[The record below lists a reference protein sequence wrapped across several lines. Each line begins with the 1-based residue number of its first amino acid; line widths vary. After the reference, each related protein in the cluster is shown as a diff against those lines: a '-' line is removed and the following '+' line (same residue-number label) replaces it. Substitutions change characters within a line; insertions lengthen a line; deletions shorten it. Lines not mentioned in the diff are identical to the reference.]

1 MWLFKTL
8 GFGSSSFAAWICLEL
23 CSGSYII
30 KQERNLLCW
39 IKLIKLSSSGSIEWH
54 LPLLSQPK
62 FYCCANFFHG
72 DVALN
77 ENKVE
82 VNRTTVAF
90 VELLPLLPSKPD
102 QVLSLPVDRWPTTA
116 NHSDE
121 SFCFGLDSINC
132 FVETL
137 LREIWPL
144 AKTCFE
150 TRTTAFGQNQI
161 PLHVELKMFYQV
173 ALGTKKYW

>member
-8 GFGSSSFAAWICLEL
+8 GFGSSSFATGIFLEL

-82 VNRTTVAF
+82 VNSVDRTTVGF
-90 VELLPLLPSKPD
+90 VELLFVLPSKKRWNESNFFKTKPSSSSAWVPSPD
-102 QVLSLPVDRWPTTA
+102 EPKPMKSTIESASSLSFFLIKNGNFKLEPT
-116 NHSDE
+116 S
-121 SFCFGLDSINC
+121 SF
-132 FVETL
+132 
-137 LREIWPL
+137 
-144 AKTCFE
+144 
-150 TRTTAFGQNQI
+150 
-161 PLHVELKMFYQV
+161 
-173 ALGTKKYW
+173 